1 MKNKM
6 NEVVQRDVDS
16 GRIKLEVKDR
26 CFVCGRKIR
35 NRIDSLV
42 RYSKQG
48 NRIDSLVRYSKQGNT
63 CDECFTCSG
72 FGRSTVPEKAERY
85 KQWCFK
91 LALLQNK

>member
-1 MKNKM
+1 M

-35 NRIDSLV
+35 
-42 RYSKQG
+42 